1 MKSDR
6 ELLEENNKMLRAI
19 INYIVMREQGK
30 INSGEDMG
38 DFIRNILANLASSTI
53 VTD

>member
-19 INYIVMREQGK
+19 INYIVMKEQGR
-30 INSGEDMG
+30 IDSGEDVG